1 MSYKKLSQEFT
12 PKELA
17 ESFVF
22 PVKLSPKK
30 QISQNEMARRLGTY
44 NNQIRR
50 VELGLVSPTIT
61 TLLRLCEELDIKIS
75 DLVNIE

>member
-1 MSYKKLSQEFT
+1 MKNEVFLKKLGKKIVRLREE
-12 PKELA
+12 KE
-17 ESFVF
+17 
-22 PVKLSPKK
+22 
-30 QISQNEMARRLGTY
+30 ISQNEMARRLGTY

-61 TLLRLCEELDIKIS
+61 TLLSLSKELDIKIS

>member
-1 MSYKKLSQEFT
+1 MKNEVFLKKLGKKIVRLRE
-12 PKELA
+12 E
-17 ESFVF
+17 
-22 PVKLSPKK
+22 K

-61 TLLRLCEELDIKIS
+61 TLLSLCEELDVKIS